1 MHQVGTIPEDERH
14 QTCRSKGPELLQ
26 LLGLLE
32 LLF

>member
-1 MHQVGTIPEDERH
+1 MHQVGAIPEDERH